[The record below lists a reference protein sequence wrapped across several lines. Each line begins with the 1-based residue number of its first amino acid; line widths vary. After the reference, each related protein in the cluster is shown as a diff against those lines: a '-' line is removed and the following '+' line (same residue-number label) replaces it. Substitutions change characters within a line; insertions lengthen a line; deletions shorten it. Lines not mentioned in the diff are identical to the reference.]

1 MIPKKTD
8 RNSESLAFLLISCTV
23 IVQVGNEQKTKRYTT
38 NKNKGTNKPVK
49 IEKLLF
55 FHGLHSIKPNRT
67 FSVLISDIS
76 GGFGQAMVLIL
87 ERFSRVKI
95 HIARPNNLQAYHTTE
110 VHRNRTIRYLAY
122 SNSTT

>member
-55 FHGLHSIKPNRT
+55 FFMVYTLLNLIVPFRYSSVTFQAGLVKPW
-67 FSVLISDIS
+67 F
-76 GGFGQAMVLIL
+76 
-87 ERFSRVKI
+87 
-95 HIARPNNLQAYHTTE
+95 
-110 VHRNRTIRYLAY
+110 
-122 SNSTT
+122 